1 MTWSELRHAMGP
13 DPRGGLA
20 SAVARL
26 PDIVR
31 GAPGIYSYRGHVER
45 DARHPPP
52 TLFREDQATAWAFCR
67 RGGVPPAFFPFWTPA
82 NEMALCRWAR
92 DGARATV
99 YESLVAQA
107 DLSEWPGLDA
117 AEAAFW
123 RTERERCDFTLLT
136 GRKPGFNGV
145 FPASRLLA
153 VLLVGQLQGRISW
166 VEANR
171 CLGGRIN
178 ARSGIFAIALL
189 AMMGMVRPDAD
200 WRRPHAVEAD
210 RAHAAIGEFV
220 EVLGRT
226 GKLPWAAVGSFIR
239 IHDDPEA
246 EWIRP
251 EVVARFLG
259 RARRAEG

>member
-1 MTWSELRHAMGP
+1 M
-13 DPRGGLA
+13 
-20 SAVARL
+20 
-26 PDIVR
+26 
-31 GAPGIYSYRGHVER
+31 
-45 DARHPPP
+45 
-52 TLFREDQATAWAFCR
+52 
-67 RGGVPPAFFPFWTPA
+67 PPAFFPFWTPA

-107 DLSEWPGLDA
+107 DPSEWPGLDA

-136 GRKPGFNGV
+136 GRKAGFNGV

-153 VLLVGQLQGRISW
+153 LLLVGKLQGRISW

-178 ARSGIFAIALL
+178 ARSGIFAIAVL

-200 WRRPHAVEAD
+200 WRRPHAVETD
-210 RAHAAIGEFV
+210 RAHAAIGGFV

-226 GKLPWAAVGSFIR
+226 GKLPWAAVGSSIR